1 MSNETFTPRSLFLV
15 YNFHLCRLSF
25 VRCDRAITIKQLR
38 QRLNLPT
45 SVAQVFSLRPDKYNY
60 LKELLK

>member
-1 MSNETFTPRSLFLV
+1 MEAFTPRSFFLI
-15 YNFHLCRLSF
+15 YQPTTRRLSL
-25 VRCDRAITIKQLR
+25 VRCDRSITVKQLR

-45 SVAQVFSLRPDKYNY
+45 SVAQIFPLRPDKYNY